1 MKRGPKPGSATTT
14 DFLAIA
20 RNAWGDA
27 MPAEVEAL
35 AHAAMIETAT
45 AAAGRIGYSPA
56 VVTHVLRRSYSGDMT
71 TVFGR
76 IRGAFMGETVDCPV
90 LGEIG
95 RDRCL
100 IEQKRPFAATNSS
113 RARLWHACKTCR
125 NRRAVMEAPD
135 A

>member
-20 RNAWGDA
+20 RDAWGDA
-27 MPAEVEAL
+27 LPAEVEAL
-35 AHAAMIETAT
+35 AHAAMGETAT
-45 AAAGRIGYSPA
+45 AAAKRMGYSPA
-56 VVTHVLRRSYSGDMT
+56 VVTHVLRRSYPGDLT
-71 TVFGR
+71 AVFGR
-76 IRGAFMGETVDCPV
+76 IRGAFMGETVECPV

-100 IEQKRPFAATNSS
+100 TEQKRPFAATNSS
-113 RARLWHACKTCR
+113 RARLFHACKTCR
-125 NRRAVMEAPD
+125 NRRAAMEPSD